1 MIWGIKLKTIKT
13 LKKSKGKKKK
23 SRVKGPNW
31 EYYLYK
37 LELKD

>member
-1 MIWGIKLKTIKT
+1 MRDKIKNHKNSEKRV
-13 LKKSKGKKKK
+13 KEKKKK

-37 LELKD
+37 LELND